1 MGIRK
6 IEEIDSSSKGG
17 IYEVSFVDH
26 PKMVLYAN
34 TSSGVSKLYEIA
46 PNK

>member
-1 MGIRK
+1 MGRRK

-17 IYEVSFVDH
+17 IYEVSFVYH
-26 PKMVLYAN
+26 SKMVLYAN
-34 TSSGVSKLYEIA
+34 TSSDISKLYEIA